1 MIYVSE
7 IIQKWRLPRHGNISI
22 SINFNNDTM
31 LFADN
36 QILLAKYKYDPQSSV
51 YNFSTTAAEFSMEI
65 MTKLKLQL
73 LEEWN

>member
-1 MIYVSE
+1 
-7 IIQKWRLPRHGNISI
+7 
-22 SINFNNDTM
+22 M
-31 LFADN
+31 LIADD

-51 YNFSTTAAEFSMEI
+51 HNLSNTAAEFSMEI